1 MPKLT
6 LVFADGDASS
16 VEVRADETLLAAAR
30 RNGVSLASDCE
41 VGDCQTCLARIV
53 AGKAQYDESV
63 SISLNDEEIAAGE
76 VLTCVASAEEDITV
90 RLPYERG
97 HLLPPKPFAMKVR
110 AVTRLCESV
119 VRLTARA
126 AGRTPLVFLPGQYVN
141 LRIPGTDQWR
151 SYSMANAPS
160 DAGFDQE
167 FLVRLLEDGV
177 MSKYLADRAMAGD
190 VIEARGPFGTFYLRE
205 STRPVLMIAGGTGL
219 APMVAMLRSM
229 VAKKR
234 TRAVT
239 LCFGVTRPADLFYLD
254 ELEALRG
261 LLPSLDLRI
270 AIMHGD
276 AGGHVSGVA
285 TDLVLQEDVSG
296 RDLYLCG
303 PPAMTDRARAIVAA
317 QGADPSSIFVE
328 RFVAVEGT
336 QSIVSTPSAKRFS
349 GGSSAYPGA
358 AS

>member
-16 VEVRADETLLAAAR
+16 VDLREDETLLAAAR

-41 VGDCQTCLARIV
+41 VGDCQTCLARIA
-53 AGKAQYDESV
+53 AGRAHYDESTP
-63 SISLNDEEIAAGE
+63 ISLNEDEIAAGD
-76 VLTCVASAEEDITV
+76 VLTCVATAAGDITV
-90 RLPYERG
+90 RLPYERV
-97 HLLPPKPFAMKVR
+97 HLLPPKSFTVKVQ

-126 AGRTPLVFLPGQYVN
+126 TGRTPPVFLPGQYVN

-167 FLVRLLEDGV
+167 FLVRLLEDGR

-190 VIEARGPFGTFYLRE
+190 TIEARGPFGTFYLRE
-205 STRPVLMIAGGTGL
+205 SSKPVLMIAGGTGL

-234 TRAVT
+234 SRAVT
-239 LCFGVTRPADLFYLD
+239 LCFGVTRPVDLFYLD
-254 ELEALRG
+254 ELEALRCS
-261 LLPSLDLRI
+261 LPSLDLRI
-270 AIMHGD
+270 AIMQGN
-276 AGGHVSGVA
+276 ACGHVSGVA
-285 TDLVLQEDVSG
+285 TDLVLQKDVSG

-317 QGADPSSIFVE
+317 QGADTSSIFVE
-328 RFVAVEGT
+328 RFVAVEGAQLIAPT
-336 QSIVSTPSAKRFS
+336 LSAKSFAS
-349 GGSSAYPGA
+349 G
-358 AS
+358 